1 MHGKGKT
8 GRRMERQEARCA
20 EITPAPVWNG
30 ATRRGAGRRR
40 MEKLRG
46 IKKKLLRVAEKLS
59 EGKNGGCAGG
69 PSLWRA
75 VEHRWVIFVCALI
88 NIKIKN
94 TGYEP
99 FLRSE

>member
-1 MHGKGKT
+1 MRGKNASAGMKRCDQQGSRTAADGKT
-8 GRRMERQEARCA
+8 ARD
-20 EITPAPVWNG
+20 
-30 ATRRGAGRRR
+30 
-40 MEKLRG
+40 
-46 IKKKLLRVAEKLS
+46 KKKLRRAAEKLS
-59 EGKNGGCAGG
+59 DGKNCGCAGG

-75 VEHRWVIFVCALI
+75 VEHRWVIFVSALI

>member
-1 MHGKGKT
+1 
-8 GRRMERQEARCA
+8 
-20 EITPAPVWNG
+20 
-30 ATRRGAGRRR
+30 

-46 IKKKLLRVAEKLS
+46 IKKKLLRAAEKLS
-59 EGKNGGCAGG
+59 DGKNGGRAGG
-69 PSLWRA
+69 PSLWWA